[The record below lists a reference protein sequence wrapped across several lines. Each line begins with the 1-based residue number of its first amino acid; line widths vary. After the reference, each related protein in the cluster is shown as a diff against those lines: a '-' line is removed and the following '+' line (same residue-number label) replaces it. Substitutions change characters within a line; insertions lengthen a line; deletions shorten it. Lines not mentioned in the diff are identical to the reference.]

1 MRSLSMFLLVAC
13 ACLLSRAH
21 AGDATPAEKA
31 PVPAAGSPTKSTALT
46 FLTDEEKWV
55 FQPGVGRPDVFYDYE
70 QWLTLNA
77 ENKGVDTARDP
88 LTPVTPDN
96 PRERAKQAIL
106 RIEGFMSQRKW
117 EEAIKVADIEIK
129 QLQPSSED
137 SEIVKLLSTIKGY
150 RDQAQDALTRD
161 EAQAAFDALG
171 LKIVGIMWS
180 ETGTRLALIAGEP
193 RALGIND
200 RVKGDCVI
208 INIDTDRVD
217 FRFHFIRKR
226 FEFPRYVGE
235 DAKSK

>member
-1 MRSLSMFLLVAC
+1 MRSLALLAC
-13 ACLLSRAH
+13 ACLLARVFG
-21 AGDATPAEKA
+21 GDAAPTEKPPTEKPPATA
-31 PVPAAGSPTKSTALT
+31 TKSTALN

-55 FQPGVGRPDVFYDYE
+55 FQPAVGRSDVFYDYE
-70 QWLTLNA
+70 QWLLVDRQV
-77 ENKGVDTARDP
+77 KGDGGPRSP
-88 LTPVTPDN
+88 TPDVAPEN
-96 PRERAKQAIL
+96 PRERAKQAIM

-117 EEAIKVADIEIK
+117 EDAIKVADIEIK
-129 QLQPSSED
+129 QLQVSDDP
-137 SEIVKLLSTIKGY
+137 EIVKYIATIKGY

-171 LKIVGIMWS
+171 LKVVGIMWS

-200 RVKGDCVI
+200 RVKDCVI

-217 FRFHFIRKR
+217 FRYHFKRKR